1 MRKYTPKDNV
11 QKQSYYTD
19 RFRAPDV
26 LPKDSV
32 EDDAIYA
39 KDVEALKAAFD
50 VKEAYLQRGQLI
62 VIVDSATNVEV
73 IKFFKEKL
81 AYNQLS
87 EMSAIDF
94 VAQRGGFEI
103 FYQLLSMSKRKRVRV
118 KCFIKDGENI
128 ESVSSIYS
136 SANWAERE
144 MYDMF
149 GIQVNNHPMLKRIL
163 LPDDWVGHPLRKT
176 YPLQGDE
183 FASWYEVDKVY
194 GKEAREIIGPEL
206 RDAAF
211 IDRYDT
217 ERFAR
222 LGKEVGYGEEYKESK
237 TEIVYQEDNR
247 PLLIEK
253 FDPSKAS
260 TLADRER

>member
-19 RFRAPDV
+19 RFRAPDR
-26 LPKDSV
+26 LAKEPV
-32 EDDAIYA
+32 EDDAIFA

-50 VKEAYLQRGQLI
+50 IKEAYIQRGQLI
-62 VIVDSATNVEV
+62 VIVEAAKNVEV

-81 AYNQLS
+81 DYCQLS

-94 VAQRGGFEI
+94 VADCGGFEV
-103 FYQLLSMSKRKRVRV
+103 FYQLLSMSKRKRARV

-128 ESVSSIYS
+128 ESVSSVYS

-149 GIQVNNHPMLKRIL
+149 GIVVNNHPMLKRIM

-183 FASWYEVDKVY
+183 FSCWYEVDKIY

-211 IDRYDT
+211 VDRYDT
-217 ERFAR
+217 TRFAR
-222 LGKEVGYGEEYKESK
+222 LGKEVGFGEEYKESE
-237 TEIVYQEDNR
+237 TPIAYQEENR

-253 FDPSKAS
+253 FDPSKT

>member
-26 LPKDSV
+26 LPKEPVDG
-32 EDDAIYA
+32 DDVFAR
-39 KDVEALKAAFD
+39 DVEAIKAAFD
-50 VKEAYLQRGQLI
+50 IKEAYIQKGQLV
-62 VIVDSATNVEV
+62 VIVDAASNVDV
-73 IKFFKEKL
+73 LKFFKENL

-87 EMSAIDF
+87 ELSAIDF
-94 VAQRGGFEI
+94 VAQCGGFEV
-103 FYQLLSMSKRKRVRV
+103 FYQLLSMSKRKRARI

-128 ESVSSIYS
+128 ESATGIYS

-149 GIQVNNHPMLKRIL
+149 GIKANNHPMLKRIM

-183 FASWYEVDKVY
+183 FASWYEVDKIY

-217 ERFAR
+217 TRFAR
-222 LGKEVGYGEEYKESK
+222 LGKEVGYGEEYKESE
-237 TEIVYQEDNR
+237 TPIAYQEDDR
-247 PLLIEK
+247 PLLIDK
-253 FDPSKAS
+253 FDPSKT

>member
-19 RFRAPDV
+19 RFRVADV
-26 LPKDSV
+26 LPKESV
-32 EDDAIYA
+32 EGDEVFA
-39 KDVEALKAAFD
+39 KDVEAISAAFEL
-50 VKEAYLQRGQLI
+50 KEAYIQKGQLV
-62 VIVDSATNVEV
+62 VIVDSTVSFDV
-73 IKFFKEKL
+73 VKFFKEKL
-81 AYNQLS
+81 NYNQLS
-87 EMSAIDF
+87 EMSAVDF
-94 VAQRGGFEI
+94 VAERGGFEV
-103 FYQLLSMSKRKRVRV
+103 FYQLLSMGKRKRARV
-118 KCFIKDGENI
+118 KCFIKDGENV
-128 ESVSSIYS
+128 ESVSSLYS

-149 GIQVNNHPMLKRIL
+149 GIRVNNHPMLKRIM

-183 FASWYEVDKVY
+183 FASWYEVDKIY
-194 GKEAREIIGPEL
+194 GKEAREIIGAEL

-222 LGKEVGYGEEYKESK
+222 LGKEVGYGEEYKETT
-237 TEIVYQEDNR
+237 TEIAYQEGDR

-253 FDPSKAS
+253 FDPSKS